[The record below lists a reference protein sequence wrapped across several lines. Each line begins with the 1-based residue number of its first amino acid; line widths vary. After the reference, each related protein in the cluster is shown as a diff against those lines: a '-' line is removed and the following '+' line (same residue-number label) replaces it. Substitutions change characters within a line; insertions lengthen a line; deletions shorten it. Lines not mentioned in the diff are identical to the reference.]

1 MHRLR
6 SGLFSFLYGQQLQR
20 YRVPAACCFLL
31 LSQLVAHAQTVNASL
46 RGTVTDPSS
55 GVVPLAQVE
64 LREPATGRTVG
75 QATSNASGDFEFDEL
90 KPGSYELH
98 CTATGFKQFVAQ
110 NIVLDSGQVRRV
122 DAPLAVGEQAQEVTV
137 MSGAAVIA
145 TESATISDVVTAKQ
159 FEESPQVLIYPTAY
173 SILTT
178 LAGFQGGF
186 GSPVANGQTQ
196 AQQTQTFDGI
206 PNDLGGEQSNNANF
220 FDEFSATLFNAPAES
235 PVPVQLNDT
244 TKRGSNSFHGSAR
257 YRIYDSVFDARGY
270 FDPGKT
276 AYLQHEWNLEGGGPI
291 WKDHTFFYGQWFAQR
306 IPLGTAII
314 ANVPTASYRSGVFP
328 TTITDPTTG
337 KPFPNNTIPQNRI
350 SPVALAF
357 QNNYLPA
364 PNVGDPSQ
372 PVDNYSFHFPF
383 NSDLYRGDWPM
394 ARVDHQLTSKNS
406 LFVRWLMRE
415 TPYVLNNGLPDLVWT
430 RKRKH
435 QQWATGDTHL
445 FTPQLINNFRFGYS
459 SDYIVDGQ
467 TEAGRTPPDGS
478 AVLATTGLL
487 GSNPSNSKGQG
498 FPEVDISGLTSLLN
512 VPGGVKSDN
521 HIIDINDSLN
531 WQIGRHVYKFGG
543 SIQRFGIYRGFVP
556 DYGAFNF
563 DGSITGN
570 PYADFLLGMPQQSQR
585 TNPLS
590 GRSQALTE
598 YGLYAEDSFKITR
611 RLNLDYGL
619 RWDLYGTPS
628 ASDNL
633 EYNFDP
639 TTGDVIVDP
648 KAIANVSPLYPSTIT
663 VKAGD
668 VQAQAQKSNFVPRFG
683 AAFQLNDHS
692 VLRGGYGIYIS
703 RFGGA
708 TGLSNN
714 IPTGLLNNFLPINPQ
729 LGSTGPFSLT
739 ETYQNQITPISFP
752 DPYPSTTSGVIIP
765 SQSVIGYPRQISHGH
780 IQQYSATYETEFAKI
795 GLRTSYVGS
804 HSSGLNY
811 QVNTNIAPLNSSLV
825 PGSFDPTKRPYP
837 QFVTTTLLRFD
848 GSATY
853 DSFQAEVKRRVGQV
867 TFNGSYSLSR
877 SKAND
882 LDTENPYDV
891 LSHWANDGL
900 TRRHYG
906 VASVIWALPFGQGQ
920 QYLNHAG
927 DFVNR
932 VVGGWSTNVITY
944 AASGLYFSPS
954 YTGADASNTG
964 TIGGLPDLVGDPN
977 NIPGGKSKT
986 NWFNTAAFAVP
997 QANHFGDALP
1007 NSLESQN
1014 LYVTHLSIVKVT
1026 PITERAKFNFTAQIS
1041 NLFNHAQFLTPSGD
1055 ITNPGGNQFTSQFG
1069 VFDSL
1074 ETARARQ
1081 ITFQGGVTF

>member
-6 SGLFSFLYGQQLQR
+6 SGLFSLSLGRQLQPGSAR
-20 YRVPAACCFLL
+20 AAWSLALL
-31 LSQLVAHAQTVNASL
+31 LPSALLQAQTVNATL
-46 RGTVTDPSS
+46 RGTVTDPGG
-55 GVVPLAQVE
+55 GVVPFAQVE
-64 LREPATGRTVG
+64 VREPSTGRTLG
-75 QATSNASGDFEFDEL
+75 QATTNSSGDFEFDEL
-90 KPGSYELH
+90 KPGSYELR

-110 NIVLDSGQVRRV
+110 NVVLDSGQVRRV

-137 MSGAAVIA
+137 LSGAAVIS
-145 TESATISDVVTAKQ
+145 TESATIADVVTAKQ
-159 FEESPQVLIYPTAY
+159 FDKSPLVLIYPTAY
-173 SILTT
+173 SLLTT

-220 FDEFSATLFNAPAES
+220 FEEFSATLFNAPAES

-244 TKRGSNSFHGSAR
+244 TKRGTNSFHGSAR

-276 AYLQHEWNLEGGGPI
+276 SYLQHEWNLEGGGPI

-314 ANVPTASYRSGVFP
+314 ANVPTTDYRNGVFP
-328 TTITDPTTG
+328 TTIIDPTT
-337 KPFPNNTIPQNRI
+337 KQPFLNNTIPQSRI

-357 QNNYLPA
+357 QNSYLPA
-364 PNVGDPSQ
+364 PDVGDPTQ

-394 ARVDHQLTSKNS
+394 VRVDHQLTSKNS

-415 TPYVLNNGLPDLVWT
+415 TPYVLNNGLPELVWT

-435 QQWATGDTHL
+435 QQWAAGDTHI

-467 TEAGRTPPDGS
+467 TEGGRTPPDGS
-478 AVLATTGLL
+478 AVLATTGLE
-487 GSNPSNSKGQG
+487 GSNPSNSKGEG
-498 FPEVDISGLTSLLN
+498 FPEIDIAGLTSLSN

-531 WQIGRHVYKFGG
+531 WQFGRHVIKVGG
-543 SIQRFGIYRGFVP
+543 AIQRFSIYRGSVP
-556 DYGAFNF
+556 DYGTFNF
-563 DGSITGN
+563 DGSVTGN
-570 PYADFLLGMPQQSQR
+570 PYADFLLGLPQQSQR
-585 TNPLS
+585 TDPLS
-590 GRSQALTE
+590 GRNQSLTE
-598 YGLYAEDSFKITR
+598 YGLYAEDSFRITR

-619 RWDLYGTPS
+619 RWDLYGTPG
-628 ASDNL
+628 ASDHL
-633 EYNFDP
+633 QYNFNP
-639 TTGDVIVDP
+639 ATGDVVVDP
-648 KAIANVSPLYPSTIT
+648 KAIASVSPLYPTNIT
-663 VKAGD
+663 VRAGD
-668 VQAQAQKSNFVPRFG
+668 VQANAQKSNFVPRLG
-683 AAFQLNDHS
+683 AAYQLNDHS
-692 VLRGGYGIYIS
+692 VLRGGYGIYVS
-703 RFGGA
+703 RFGSPSGTFA
-708 TGLSNN
+708 
-714 IPTGLLNNFLPINPQ
+714 NFLPINPQ
-729 LGSTGPFSLT
+729 LGQTGPFSLT
-739 ETYQNQITPISFP
+739 ETYQQQITPVSFP
-752 DPYPSTTSGVIIP
+752 NPYPTTTTGAVIP
-765 SQSVIGYPRQISHGH
+765 NQSVIGYPRDISHGH
-780 IQQYSATYETEFAKI
+780 IQQYSATFETELAKI

-811 QVNTNIAPLNSSLV
+811 QVNTNIAPLDSSLA

-877 SKAND
+877 SKANY

-920 QYLNHAG
+920 SFLNHAG
-927 DFVNR
+927 DFTNR
-932 VVGGWSTNVITY
+932 IVGGWSANGITY

-954 YTGADASNTG
+954 YSGVDASNTG
-964 TIGGLPDLVGDPN
+964 TIGGLPDLIGDPN
-977 NIPGGKSKT
+977 KVPGGKSKT

-997 QANHFGDALP
+997 QANRFGTALP

-1014 LYVTHLSIVKVT
+1014 LYVTHLSIIKST
-1026 PITERAKFNFTAQIS
+1026 PITERLRFDFTTQIS

-1055 ITNPGGNQFTSQFG
+1055 VTNPGGNQFTSQFG

-1074 ETARARQ
+1074 ERAQARQ
-1081 ITFQGGVTF
+1081 ITFQGGFTF